1 MANEITQRN
10 LSNPTE
16 DLRLA
21 KMISQEI
28 RLLLT
33 DSTNL
38 RNTPFVDFVGSIN
51 GLGSDTIRVRKAG
64 LDGFDQFSA
73 FSGATEIGAV
83 ANTALTDAFVDV
95 VCKRNSLAY
104 AISDMASMTG
114 LNAGDIDPFRIAES
128 IAASYEAL
136 FANIT
141 GAAVAGFTNSRG
153 STGQDLSLTVFLAAI
168 QDLEAA
174 SSGKG
179 APGPY
184 VALLHPKQW
193 ADLQDDILAQTTGIL
208 QFVAASY
215 EAISAKGSHYKG
227 NFMGVE
233 IYTSSYITDDS
244 TDHSGAIFA
253 PGALG
258 YATGMPAGLPGAAE
272 SMEMGEVMIEMDR
285 EADKALTRIVG
296 HAYLGMSIIDDDR
309 GVVLLSAV

>member
-1 MANEITQRN
+1 MTITQRN

-16 DLRLA
+16 DLRLS

-64 LDGFDQFSA
+64 LDGFDSFSE
-73 FSGATEIGAV
+73 FTGVTEASAV
-83 ANTALTDAFVDV
+83 SDTALTDAFVDV

-104 AISDMASMTG
+104 SISDMASMTG
-114 LNAGDIDPFRIAES
+114 LGAGDIDPFRIADS
-128 IAASYEAL
+128 IAASYDAL
-136 FANIT
+136 FAKLT
-141 GAAVAGFTNSRG
+141 GATASGFGIVKGTTN
-153 STGQDLSLTVFLAAI
+153 TDLTVASFLDAI
-168 QDLEAA
+168 QELEKA

-184 VALLHPKQW
+184 VALLHPKQF
-193 ADLQDDILAQTTGIL
+193 ADLQDDILGANTGIL
-208 QFVAASY
+208 QFIAASY
-215 EAISAKGSHYKG
+215 DAISAKGSHYKG

-233 IYTSSYITDDS
+233 IYTSSYIVNDG
-244 TDHSGAIFA
+244 TDHQGAVFA
-253 PGALG
+253 AGALG
-258 YATGMPAGLPGAAE
+258 FATGMPAGLPGAAE

-296 HAYLGMSIIDDDR
+296 HAYLGMSIIDDAR
-309 GVVLLSAV
+309 GCLLISKT

>member
-1 MANEITQRN
+1 MTITQRN

-16 DLRLA
+16 DLRLS

-33 DSTNL
+33 DSSNL

-64 LDGFDQFSA
+64 LDGFDAFSA
-73 FSGATEIGAV
+73 FTGATEAGAV
-83 ANTALTDAFVDV
+83 SDTALTDAFVDV

-104 AISDMASMTG
+104 SISDMASMTG
-114 LNAGDIDPFRIAES
+114 LGAGDIDPFRIADS
-128 IAASYEAL
+128 IAASYDAL
-136 FANIT
+136 FANLT
-141 GAAVAGFTNSRG
+141 GATVGGFTTSKGTTN
-153 STGQDLSLTVFLAAI
+153 TDLDVGKFLLAI
-168 QDLEAA
+168 QELEKA

-184 VALLHPKQW
+184 VALLHPKQF
-193 ADLQDDILAQTTGIL
+193 ADLQDSILGQTSGIL
-208 QFVAASY
+208 QFVQPSY
-215 EAISAKGSHYKG
+215 DAISAKGSHYKG

-233 IYTSSYITDDS
+233 IYTSSYITNDG
-244 TDHSGAIFA
+244 TDHQGAVFA
-253 PGALG
+253 AGALG
-258 YATGMPAGLPGAAE
+258 FATGMPAGLPGAAE

-296 HAYLGMSIIDDDR
+296 HAYLGMSIIDDNR
-309 GVVLLSAV
+309 GCLLISKV

>member
-1 MANEITQRN
+1 MAITQYG
-10 LSNPTE
+10 LSTPNE
-16 DLRLA
+16 DLRMQ

-51 GLGSDTIRVRKAG
+51 GMGSDTIRVRKAG
-64 LDGFDQFSA
+64 LDGYDEFSA
-73 FSGATEIGAV
+73 FTGATEASAV
-83 ANTALTDAFVDV
+83 TPSPLTDGHVDV

-104 AISDMASMTG
+104 EITDLASMTG
-114 LNAGDIDPFRIAES
+114 LNSGDLDPFRIAES
-128 IAASYEAL
+128 IANSYEAL

-141 GAAVAGFTNSRG
+141 GAAVAGFTSTRG
-153 STGQDLSLTVFLAAI
+153 STGADLTIAVFLAAI
-168 QDLEAA
+168 QDLEKA
-174 SSGKG
+174 SAGKG

-193 ADLQDDILAQTTGIL
+193 ADLQDNILAQTTGIL

-244 TDHSGAIFA
+244 VDHSGAIFA

-258 YATGMPAGLPGAAE
+258 FATGMPSIVGANEA
-272 SMEMGEVMIEMDR
+272 MEMGEVSIEMDR
-285 EADKALTRIVG
+285 DATKALTKVVG

-309 GVVLLSAV
+309 GVTLISAV

>member
-1 MANEITQRN
+1 MSTITQRN

-16 DLRLA
+16 DLRLS

-33 DSTNL
+33 DSSNL

-64 LDGFDQFSA
+64 LDGFDAFSA
-73 FSGATEIGAV
+73 FTGATEAGQV
-83 ANTALTDAFVDV
+83 SDTALTDAFVDV

-104 AISDMASMTG
+104 SISDMASMTG
-114 LNAGDIDPFRIAES
+114 LGAGDIDPFRIADS
-128 IAASYEAL
+128 IAASYDAL
-136 FANIT
+136 FANLT
-141 GAAVAGFTNSRG
+141 GATASGFGTVKGTTN
-153 STGQDLSLTVFLAAI
+153 TDLTVAAFLSAI
-168 QDLEAA
+168 QELEKP

-184 VALLHPKQW
+184 VALLHPKQF
-193 ADLQDDILAQTTGIL
+193 ADLHDDILAQNTGIL
-208 QFVAASY
+208 QFIAASY
-215 EAISAKGSHYKG
+215 DAISAKGSHYKG

-233 IYTSSYITDDS
+233 IYTSSYIVNDG
-244 TDHSGAIFA
+244 TDHQGAVFAAGAIGF
-253 PGALG
+253 
-258 YATGMPAGLPGAAE
+258 ATGMPAGLPGAAE

-296 HAYLGMSIIDDDR
+296 HAYLGMSIIDDAR
-309 GVVLLSAV
+309 GCLLISKV

>member
-1 MANEITQRN
+1 MAITQYG
-10 LSNPTE
+10 LSTPNE
-16 DLRLA
+16 DLRMQ

-51 GLGSDTIRVRKAG
+51 GMGSDTIRVRKAG
-64 LDGFDQFSA
+64 LDGYDSFTA
-73 FSGATEIGAV
+73 FTGLTEANAV
-83 ANTALTDAFVDV
+83 TPANLTDAHVDV

-104 AISDMASMTG
+104 EISDLASMTG

-128 IAASYEAL
+128 IANSYEAL
-136 FANIT
+136 FAEIT
-141 GAAVAGFTNSRG
+141 GAAVAGFTTVRG
-153 STGQDLSLTVFLAAI
+153 TTGADLTLDVLLLAI

-184 VALLHPKQW
+184 VAVLHPKQW
-193 ADLQDDILAQTTGIL
+193 ANLQDDILAQTTGIL

-233 IYTSSYITDDS
+233 IYTSSYVTNDG

-253 PGALG
+253 VGALG
-258 YATGMPAGLPGAAE
+258 YATGMPSGLPGAAE
-272 SMEMGEVMIEMDR
+272 SMEMGEVMVEMDR
-285 EADKALTRIVG
+285 DATKALTKVVG
-296 HAYLGMSIIDDDR
+296 HAYVGMSIIDNDR
-309 GVVLLSAV
+309 GVTLLSAV

>member
-1 MANEITQRN
+1 MPITQYG
-10 LSNPTE
+10 LSTPNE
-16 DLRLA
+16 DLRMQ

-51 GLGSDTIRVRKAG
+51 GMGSDTIRVRKAG
-64 LDGFDQFSA
+64 LDGYDA
-73 FSGATEIGAV
+73 FTAFTGATEDSAV
-83 ANTALTDAFVDV
+83 SASALTDGHVDV

-104 AISDMASMTG
+104 EITDLASMTG

-128 IAASYEAL
+128 IANSYEAL

-141 GAAVAGFTNSRG
+141 GAAVAGFTTTKG
-153 STGQDLSLTVFLAAI
+153 STGADLTIAVFLSAI
-168 QDLEAA
+168 QHLEKAD
-174 SSGKG
+174 SGKG

-193 ADLQDDILAQTTGIL
+193 ADLQDNILAQTTGIL

-233 IYTSSYITDDS
+233 IYTSSYITNDA
-244 TDHSGAIFA
+244 TDHAGAIFA
-253 PGALG
+253 AGALG
-258 YATGMPAGLPGAAE
+258 FATGMPSPVGANEA
-272 SMEMGEVMIEMDR
+272 MEMGEVSIEMDR
-285 EADKALTRIVG
+285 DSVKAITSVVG
-296 HAYLGMSIIDDDR
+296 HAYLGMSIIDDFR
-309 GVVLLSAV
+309 GVTLISAV